1 MRLGSALA
9 EERDSRVAALEV
21 RHLSKSFGGARAL
34 DEVSLRV
41 LPGEVHGLLGQNGSG
56 KSTLIKILAG
66 YHAPDPGGELE
77 VAGQPVGLPLDP
89 GQFRR
94 LGLSFVHQDLGLV
107 SSLSVLENL
116 RVGEIAA
123 SRGVRLIRWRRERRR
138 AREVFRRYNVD
149 LDPRTIVGTLPQL
162 ERALLAIVRAVE
174 SMREEEAELG
184 AGRVVLILDE
194 PTVFLPKNRTERLF
208 ALIRQI
214 ADSGASVIFVSHDLD
229 EVREITD
236 RVTVLR
242 DGRVQGT
249 LLTKETSERDLVE
262 LIIGRRFEH
271 FEAQHHDL
279 TDRKVEVSI
288 EGLFGATVDD
298 FSVAIHHGEIV
309 GLTGLVGSGFEE
321 VPYLLFGAAR
331 AAGGVLSMGGKRHDL
346 SQLAPH
352 AALRVG
358 VALVPADRQ
367 SAGSVASLTVADNA
381 MLLVL
386 DRYAWGSVLGRRR
399 LNAGARSLL
408 RDYQV
413 QPDNPRI
420 GYSALSGGNQ
430 QKVLL
435 AKWLQTKPAL
445 LVFHEPTQGVDVGA
459 RQQIFRLMKDA
470 AAEHSAVLCAS
481 TDHEQLAA
489 ICDRVLVFARGR
501 VVSELVGTDVTK
513 DRIAEQCYNNAA
525 VAERPAAR
533 QPT

>member
-1 MRLGSALA
+1 MRPGSALA
-9 EERDSRVAALEV
+9 EAGDSGVPALEV
-21 RHLSKSFGGARAL
+21 RHLSKSFGGVRAL
-34 DEVSLRV
+34 DDVSVRV

-77 VAGQPVGLPLDP
+77 VAGRPVGLPLDP
-89 GQFRR
+89 GEFRR

-107 SSLSVLENL
+107 PSLSVLENL

-123 SRGVRLIRWRRERRR
+123 SRGIGLIHWRRERRR
-138 AREVFRRYNVD
+138 ARDVFARYNVD
-149 LDPRTIVGTLPQL
+149 LDPRTIVGTLPPV

-184 AGRVVLILDE
+184 AGHVVLILDE
-194 PTVFLPKNRTERLF
+194 PTVFLPRNRTERLF

-214 ADSGASVIFVSHDLD
+214 ADAGSSVIFVSHDLD

-242 DGRVQGT
+242 DGRVAGT
-249 LLTKETSERDLVE
+249 LLTQETSERELVE
-262 LIIGRRFEH
+262 LIIGRRFER
-271 FEAQHHDL
+271 FEAQHRDL
-279 TDRKVEVSI
+279 TDRKVVVSVA
-288 EGLFGATVDD
+288 GLSGATVDE
-298 FSVAIHHGEIV
+298 FSVDVHHGEIV

-331 AAGGVLSMGGKRHDL
+331 AAGGILTIGGKRRDL
-346 SQLAPH
+346 ATLAPH
-352 AALRVG
+352 AARRLG
-358 VALVPADRQ
+358 VALIPADRQ

-386 DRYAWGSVLGRRR
+386 DRYASGPLLGRRR
-399 LNAGARSLL
+399 LNADARSLL
-408 RDYQV
+408 REYQV
-413 QPDNPRI
+413 QPDDPRI
-420 GYSALSGGNQ
+420 EYSALSGGNQ

-481 TDHEQLAA
+481 TDLEQLAA
-489 ICDRVLVFARGR
+489 VCDRVLVFARGR
-501 VVSELVGTDVTK
+501 VVAELVGTDVVK
-513 DRIAEQCYNNAA
+513 DRIAEQCYNSAA
-525 VAERPAAR
+525 VTERLAAR
-533 QPT
+533 D